1 MLYSVSPIEVV
12 RIYTKVLSQ
21 EKNVFGFFKRHLE
34 KLLSLKSLF
43 LSFFAQLKVRPENSL
58 NLTGYKTTLFRKHH
72 DL

>member
-12 RIYTKVLSQ
+12 RKYTKVSSQ
-21 EKNVFGFFKRHLE
+21 KEIVFGFFKRDLE
-34 KLLSLKSLF
+34 KLLPLKSLF
-43 LSFFAQLKVRPENSL
+43 LSFFAQLKVRPENPS